1 MIFKLAWKNIWRN
14 RRRSLITISAI
25 GFAVMSAV
33 MMRSVN
39 QGMEEKML
47 ESIVKN
53 NMGYIQIHAEGFW
66 DEQMLDN
73 GFYADEIDMEKILA
87 LDNVSDVDKKLES
100 GTLSSIGNFTR
111 GTFIMSYDQTQ
122 EIPTKITNNITS
134 GHFPEVGKNEI
145 LMGEEL
151 AEYLNASI
159 GDTVVFF
166 GQGYQG
172 ATAAGLYVLSG
183 TIDMHM
189 PELNRVIA
197 YMCMEDLQYYLSAP
211 DLVTAL
217 VIDVNDPDD
226 LVSTVADIEA
236 VIGEGYEVM
245 TWQEMNPELQQLMV
259 TSESKGYI
267 MNFILYM
274 IITFVMFGTIL
285 MATQE
290 RKFELGVL
298 LAIGMKKWKS
308 MVMVVFEN
316 IIISII
322 GVMVGVIMASPV
334 AYYFHYNPIQLTGE
348 QAEMMEQM
356 GFEAIIPFSIDPQI
370 ALNHASIVL
379 IIALV
384 LIIYPIMVIRK
395 LKPVEAMKL

>member
-14 RRRSLITISAI
+14 RRRTLITISAI

-47 ESIVKN
+47 ASIVKN
-53 NMGYIQIHAEGFW
+53 NMGYIQIHSQGFW
-66 DEQMLDN
+66 DDQQLDN
-73 GFYADEIDMEKILA
+73 GFYTDKIDLEA
-87 LDNVSDVDKKLES
+87 LSTINNVSKVDKKLEA
-100 GTLSSIGNFTR
+100 GTLSSFGNYTR
-111 GTFIMSYDQTQ
+111 GTFIMSYDQTK
-122 EIPTKITNNITS
+122 EIPEKITNNITA
-134 GHFPEVGKNEI
+134 GRFPDAGQSEI

-151 AEYLNASI
+151 AEYLNLTI

-172 ATAAGLYVLSG
+172 STAAGLYVLSG

-197 YMCMEDLQYYLSAP
+197 YMRMEDLQYFLSAP
-211 DLVTAL
+211 ELVTAL
-217 VIDVNDPDD
+217 VIDVDDPDD
-226 LVSTVADIEA
+226 LDATVAAIQAE
-236 VIGEGYEVM
+236 IGEGYEVM
-245 TWQEMNPELQQLMV
+245 TWQEMNPELEQLMQ
-259 TSESKGYI
+259 TSESKGWI

-298 LAIGMKKWKS
+298 LAIGMKKRKS
-308 MVMVVFEN
+308 MLMIIFEN

-322 GVMVGVIMASPV
+322 GVIVGVVMASPI
-334 AYYFHYNPIQLTGE
+334 AYYFHFNPIQLQGE

-356 GFEAIIPFSIDPQI
+356 GFEAIIPFSVDPQI

-384 LIIYPIMVIRK
+384 LILYPIMVIRK

>member
-14 RRRSLITISAI
+14 RRRTLITISAI

-53 NMGYIQIHAEGFW
+53 NMGYIQIHSQGFW
-66 DEQMLDN
+66 DDQQLDN
-73 GFYADEIDMEKILA
+73 GFYTDEID
-87 LDNVSDVDKKLES
+87 LDVLSNIHNVNKVDKKLEA
-100 GTLSSIGNFTR
+100 GTLSSFGNYTR
-111 GTFIMSYDQTQ
+111 GTFIMSYDQTK
-122 EIPTKITNNITS
+122 EIPEKITNNITA
-134 GHFPEVGKNEI
+134 GRFPEAGQSEI

-151 AEYLNASI
+151 AEYLNLTI

-172 ATAAGLYVLSG
+172 STAAGLYILSG

-197 YMCMEDLQYYLSAP
+197 YMCMADLQYFLSAP
-211 DLVTAL
+211 ELVTAL
-217 VIDVNDPDD
+217 VIDVEDPDD
-226 LVSTVADIEA
+226 LDATVAAIQAE
-236 VIGEGYEVM
+236 IGEDYEVM
-245 TWQEMNPELQQLMV
+245 TWQEMNPELEQLMQ
-259 TSESKGYI
+259 TSESKGWI

-298 LAIGMKKWKS
+298 LAIGMKKGKS
-308 MVMVVFEN
+308 MFMIVFEN

-322 GVMVGVIMASPV
+322 GVIAGVIMASPI
-334 AYYFHYNPIQLTGE
+334 AYYFHFNPIQLQGE

-356 GFEAIIPFSIDPQI
+356 GFEAIIPFSVDPQI

-384 LIIYPIMVIRK
+384 LILYPIMVIRK